1 MHEAYMSKEEEIL
14 KMILAYSLF
23 TNLGIILAYLTTY
36 VILNRHI
43 RKLQR
48 EFASKL
54 TLSDIRGMNAN
65 LESLYILFVSI
76 CQIYGLRLTRD
87 IL

>member
-1 MHEAYMSKEEEIL
+1 MVTCLEYLNYQLQKIVANYNDSMYEAYMSKAEEIL

-43 RKLQR
+43 RKCCIVNCR
-48 EFASKL
+48 ES
-54 TLSDIRGMNAN
+54 SPQ
-65 LESLYILFVSI
+65 S
-76 CQIYGLRLTRD
+76 
-87 IL
+87 